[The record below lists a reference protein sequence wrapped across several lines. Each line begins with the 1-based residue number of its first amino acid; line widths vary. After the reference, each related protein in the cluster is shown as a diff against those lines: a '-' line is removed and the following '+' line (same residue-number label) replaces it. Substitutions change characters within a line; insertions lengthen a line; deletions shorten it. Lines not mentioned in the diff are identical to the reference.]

1 MFIYQNG
8 IRYTE
13 KKYIL
18 NEGQYREFIAQIY
31 LKMQYDSYKKYR
43 MYSLFFNASRFKM
56 TMALLQG
63 KGPTEELAPPAEA
76 DGGGKAAILPP
87 PRQPEKKLPAEKK
100 VIKPS
105 LYLVYDRLVMEGKG
119 EEDLTITFDTNFLWL
134 DQQDRTGGE
143 RPKIS
148 ASTGQYVMRIRYGR
162 QMPSWLC
169 DALTM
174 QQIHPKYL
182 PEDER

>member
-63 KGPTEELAPPAEA
+63 KGPTDCL
-76 DGGGKAAILPP
+76 
-87 PRQPEKKLPAEKK
+87 
-100 VIKPS
+100 
-105 LYLVYDRLVMEGKG
+105 LYTSRCV
-119 EEDLTITFDTNFLWL
+119 
-134 DQQDRTGGE
+134 
-143 RPKIS
+143 
-148 ASTGQYVMRIRYGR
+148 
-162 QMPSWLC
+162 
-169 DALTM
+169 
-174 QQIHPKYL
+174 
-182 PEDER
+182 